1 MKDILVSIITPSY
14 NSSKFIGDTI
24 NSVMNQTYREW
35 ELIIVDDN
43 SSDDSIHKI
52 NSAINFD
59 SRIKLI
65 ELSHNLGA
73 AAARNVAIK
82 SAQGRFI
89 AFLDSDDLWDS
100 QKLEKQINFM
110 INENVAFSYTA
121 YMKINE
127 EGVPFQAM
135 KVPSKVSYRN
145 LLKTCV
151 IGCLTVVYDTKYVGK
166 VYMPENI
173 KREDFATWLRLLKC
187 VDYAYALPE
196 VLASYRVYPD
206 QSSSNKASM
215 ALESWRLYRNV
226 EQLNIFKATYYFS
239 QYAIR
244 GLLRAK
250 VPRIASVIGIL

>member
-1 MKDILVSIITPSY
+1 MALVSIITPSY
-14 NSSKFIGDTI
+14 NSALLIVSTIQSVISQTFTDWEMIVVDDCSKD
-24 NSVMNQTYREW
+24 NSVEVIQSF
-35 ELIIVDDN
+35 VDCE
-43 SSDDSIHKI
+43 
-52 NSAINFD
+52 

-65 ELSHNLGA
+65 KLTENSGA
-73 AAARNVAIK
+73 AVARNTAIEA
-82 SAQGRFI
+82 AQGRFI